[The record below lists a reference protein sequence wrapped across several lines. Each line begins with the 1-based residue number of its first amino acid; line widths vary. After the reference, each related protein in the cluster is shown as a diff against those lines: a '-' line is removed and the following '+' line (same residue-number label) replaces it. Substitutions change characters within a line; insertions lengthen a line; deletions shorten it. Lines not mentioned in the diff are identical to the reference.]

1 VTRARAFYFFLIR
14 DIGHANVNM
23 VIRIIYIKQKRMTA
37 YNRTES
43 FMLEPFKILKGSRSQ
58 WKPGEGTQLHKLQR
72 V

>member
-1 VTRARAFYFFLIR
+1 
-14 DIGHANVNM
+14 
-23 VIRIIYIKQKRMTA
+23 MTA

-58 WKPGEGTQLHKLQR
+58 WKTGEGTQLHKLQR